1 MTERTEIKER
11 LAQEDIEFLLV
22 QFVDMTGAPK
32 VKMVPVTALDDA
44 LDEGAGFA
52 GASIWGLG
60 QGPHSHDML
69 ARIDLDSYARL
80 SWQPNTVRFASDL
93 FVDGESYPYCSRTN
107 LQRVLADARQQGYV
121 FNVGMEPEH
130 FLLARDEDGSIRPW
144 DPDGVDSLA
153 KPCYDFRSMSPAMAY
168 LQELTLSLNSLGWG
182 VYQCD
187 HEDANGQFE
196 VNFDYADALTTSD
209 RIIFF
214 KMATSQIAKKHGAI
228 ASHMPKPFADRT
240 GQRFARALPS
250 SRCRVGR
257 QSLLGRRR
265 RAGLGLFRAGLSL
278 PRRHFA
284 PRARPV
290 RGLQPDGELL
300 QAPPARRWN
309 LFEPFGFYLDAG
321 VYHLRRQQPHADDP
335 HGRRGTF

>member
-11 LAQEDIEFLLV
+11 LAQEGIEFLLV

-93 FVDGESYPYCSRTN
+93 FVDGEPHPYCSRTN
-107 LQRVLADARQQGYV
+107 LQRVLADAAQQGYV

-130 FLLARDEDGSIRPW
+130 FLVARDDDGSIRPW

-168 LQELTLSLNSLGWG
+168 LQELTRSLNDMGWG

-209 RIIFF
+209 PHHLL
-214 KMATSQIAKKHGAI
+214 QDGHL
-228 ASHMPKPFADRT
+228 ADRQKVRRHRLAYAQAICRPHW
-240 GQRFARALPS
+240 QRLARALPS
-250 SRCRVGR
+250 GRRRVGR
-257 QSLLGRRR
+257 ESVLGRGG
-265 RAGLGLFRAGLSL
+265 RAGLGLLRDGLPL

-284 PRARPV
+284 PRPRAL
-290 RGLQPDGELL
+290 RGD
-300 QAPPARRWN
+300 
-309 LFEPFGFYLDAG
+309 
-321 VYHLRRQQPHADDP
+321 
-335 HGRRGTF
+335 